1 MSFLKL
7 KGLVRAAITATVCL
21 SASAAMA
28 LPSGQTNNLISQ
40 ANVPSE
46 EGVPQLSTE
55 EVRGRITKIDG
66 DMVTIRTST
75 GETKT
80 YEISQSERE
89 KNQMAVGSEVM
100 LTVRGDSVVA
110 IGSSSEMGST
120 QRSGAATSGSSSSG
134 SSSSSTT
141 VIRRQTTVQQTQ
153 PAPRPAPAPAPAP
166 ASTAQPVRG
175 LW

>member
-1 MSFLKL
+1 
-7 KGLVRAAITATVCL
+7 
-21 SASAAMA
+21 MA
-28 LPSGQTNNLISQ
+28 LPSGQTNSLISQ

-46 EGVPQLSTE
+46 EGVPQLTTE

-110 IGSSSEMGST
+110 IGSASQMGSSE
-120 QRSGAATSGSSSSG
+120 RSGTATSGSSNSGSSS

-153 PAPRPAPAPAPAP
+153 PAPRPAPAPAPA
-166 ASTAQPVRG
+166 STAQPVRG

>member
-7 KGLVRAAITATVCL
+7 DGFVGAAITAAVCL
-21 SASAAMA
+21 SASAGMA
-28 LPSGQTNNLISQ
+28 LPSSQTNSLISQ

-46 EGVPQLSTE
+46 EGVPQLGTE

-66 DMVTIRTST
+66 DQVTIRTSS

-80 YEISQSERE
+80 YEISASEQE
-89 KNQMAVGSEVM
+89 SNQLTVGSEVL

-110 IGSSSEMGST
+110 IGSSSTTGTASSSE
-120 QRSGAATSGSSSSG
+120 RSGSSSSSS

-166 ASTAQPVRG
+166 AAQPVRG